1 MDNAFPAG
9 EESECSSDE
18 WDIGT
23 TCEKTPCVQV
33 TSDVLHFIQ
42 LALASLRVGGLA
54 VDSPLF
60 EDIFV

>member
-23 TCEKTPCVQV
+23 SYEKTPCVQV
-33 TSDVLHFIQ
+33 TSEALHFIQ

-54 VDSPLF
+54 VDLPLI
-60 EDIFV
+60 EHIFV

>member
-23 TCEKTPCVQV
+23 TYEKTPCVQV
-33 TSDVLHFIQ
+33 TTDVLHFIQ
-42 LALASLRVGGLA
+42 LALASLRVGVSL
-54 VDSPLF
+54 
-60 EDIFV
+60 